1 MPLCVNRRLL
11 LLSNSRD
18 SHGRF
23 LQHPQRQIK
32 AFLGARVRSVLF
44 VPFAGVSVAWDEYAN
59 RARPAFAEMDYVLT
73 SVHESSHPGEAVRDA
88 EAIVVG
94 GGNTF
99 HLLLHLYETG
109 LLDIIRDRVNAGVP
123 YIGWSAGS
131 VIACPT
137 IRTTNDMPIVEPPSL
152 TALGVVPFQINAHYT
167 DHHPAGFQGETRAER
182 IAEFLVANPGVRVVG
197 LPEGT
202 MLQVERKRIALLGEG
217 PARVFEAGTVARD
230 VTPDE
235 SLDFLLET

>member
-1 MPLCVNRRLL
+1 MNRRLL

-18 SHGRF
+18 PEGRF
-23 LQHPQRQIK
+23 LVHPQRQIK

-44 VPFAGVSVAWDEYAN
+44 VPFAGVSVSWDDYAA
-59 RARPAFAEMDYVLT
+59 RARDAFATMGYELASIHSADDRL
-73 SVHESSHPGEAVRDA
+73 EAMRRV

-99 HLLLHLYETG
+99 HLLKHLYDTG
-109 LLDIIRDRVNAGVP
+109 LLDVIRERVQAGIP

-152 TALGVVPFQINAHYT
+152 VSLDFVPFQINAHYT
-167 DHHPAGFQGETRAER
+167 DEHPAGFQGETRAER
-182 IAEFLVANPGVRVVG
+182 IAEFLVANPGMRVVG

-202 MLQVERKRIALLGEG
+202 MLQVERERIALFGES
-217 PARVFEAGTVARD
+217 PARVFEAGREPRLAN
-230 VTPDE
+230 PGEALE
-235 SLDFLLET
+235 SLLG